1 MSKILSKGRE
11 PGNGVPLPRCLDG
24 GHPLGWWRT
33 MRPDLFGDAECLLV
47 RSALDGLAVLGA
59 GKDFGAALKGDA
71 AAAISTALSLVPV
84 REMTLK
90 IDIAMAA
97 LLSCALKNDPA
108 AVLVLSHIL
117 GLAQWGDKD
126 AEDLGLAWLD
136 RHMTHPMDPKRF
148 ALSEAGLAAAF
159 SRQE

>member
-1 MSKILSKGRE
+1 MPKNPSRGHA
-11 PGNGVPLPRCLDG
+11 PADGVPPPRRLDD

-33 MRPDLFGDAECLLV
+33 VQPDLFGEAECLLLG
-47 RSALDGLAVLGA
+47 SALDGLAMLGA
-59 GKDFGAALKGDA
+59 GKDFSAALKGDA
-71 AAAISTALSLVPV
+71 AAAISVALSLVPV
-84 REMTLK
+84 REVTLK
-90 IDIAMAA
+90 VDIAMTA

-117 GLAQWGDKD
+117 GLAQWGDKG

-136 RHMTHPMDPKRF
+136 RHMAHPMDPKRF
-148 ALSEAGLAAAF
+148 ALSEAALAEAF

>member
-1 MSKILSKGRE
+1 MAKKPSMRRASGDGA
-11 PGNGVPLPRCLDG
+11 PPPRLHD

-33 MRPDLFGDAECLLV
+33 MPPDLLSDAEYLLV
-47 RSALDGLAVLGA
+47 RSALNGLAALGGGKDLGA
-59 GKDFGAALKGDA
+59 AIKGDA
-71 AAAISTALSLVPV
+71 AAAISAALSLVPV
-84 REMTLK
+84 HEVTLK
-90 IDIAMAA
+90 VDIAMTA

-117 GLAQWGDKD
+117 GLAQWGDKH

-136 RHMTHPMDPKRF
+136 RHIAQPMDPKRF
-148 ALSEAGLAAAF
+148 ALTETALAAAF

>member
-1 MSKILSKGRE
+1 MSKNPSKGYE
-11 PGNGVPLPRCLDG
+11 PGNVMPVPRRLGG

-33 MRPDLFGDAECLLV
+33 MRPDLFGEAECLLV
-47 RSALDGLAVLGA
+47 GSALDGLAVLGA

-71 AAAISTALSLVPV
+71 AAAISAALSLVPV
-84 REMTLK
+84 REVTLK
-90 IDIAMAA
+90 VDITMTA

-117 GLAQWGDKD
+117 GVAQWGDKD

-136 RHMTHPMDPKRF
+136 RHMAHPMDPKRF
-148 ALSEAGLAAAF
+148 ASSEAALAAAF

>member
-1 MSKILSKGRE
+1 MSKNLSKGRE
-11 PGNGVPLPRCLDG
+11 PGNGAPLARRLDR

-33 MRPDLFGDAECLLV
+33 LRPDLFGDAERHQV

-59 GKDFGAALKGDA
+59 GKNSGAALKGDA
-71 AAAISTALSLVPV
+71 AAAISAALSLAPV
-84 REMTLK
+84 REVTLK
-90 IDIAMAA
+90 VDIAMTA

-117 GLAQWGDKD
+117 GLAQWGDKG

-136 RHMTHPMDPKRF
+136 RHIAHPMDPKRF
-148 ALSEAGLAAAF
+148 ALSEAALAAAF

>member
-1 MSKILSKGRE
+1 M
-11 PGNGVPLPRCLDG
+11 PVPRRLDD

-33 MRPDLFGDAECLLV
+33 MRPNLFSEVECRLV
-47 RSALDGLAVLGA
+47 GSALDGLAVLGA

-71 AAAISTALSLVPV
+71 AAAISAALSLVPV
-84 REMTLK
+84 REVTLK
-90 IDIAMAA
+90 VDITMTA

-117 GLAQWGDKD
+117 GVAQWGDKD

-136 RHMTHPMDPKRF
+136 RHMAHPMDAKRF
-148 ALSEAGLAAAF
+148 ALSEAALAAAF
-159 SRQE
+159 GRQE